1 MAESMTVAEAAALI
15 DASWKGWIAAIEA
28 VPAARWSD
36 AGVCGEWSIKDL
48 LGHVA
53 VWDQVCVDYLGA
65 CARGEQREPL
75 DWQALNDE
83 TAAARADRNVAQQRA
98 EMDETHIA
106 LLGAFIALASLAM
119 SAYGAFLDR
128 PRTGGGTGGGHS
140 VSDSTIGGRLTM
152 VRNVQGSLRIG
163 TGSAPPPGP
172 APAPPPGPA
181 SPPAPGGQSVS
192 GSQISGD
199 ATLVDGVGGDAQ
211 VDT

>member
-1 MAESMTVAEAAALI
+1 MAGRILKWLGGVVALASVCALAAYFAAVGL
-15 DASWKGWIAAIEA
+15 DKADKTAS
-28 VPAARWSD
+28 V
-36 AGVCGEWSIKDL
+36 
-48 LGHVA
+48 
-53 VWDQVCVDYLGA
+53 
-65 CARGEQREPL
+65 
-75 DWQALNDE
+75 
-83 TAAARADRNVAQQRA
+83 
-98 EMDETHIA
+98 
-106 LLGAFIALASLAM
+106 LGAFIALASLAM

-128 PRTGGGTGGGHS
+128 PRSGGGTGGGQS
-140 VSDSTIGGRLTM
+140 VTDSTVGGRLTM